1 MGETIIIVCLVVYL
15 FKVLLPIGAFT
26 YLAHRAYGAP
36 QDKNKERFYKALKN
50 WDLEK
55 THREMCEEEDNKK
68 NG

>member
-1 MGETIIIVCLVVYL
+1 MGEIFIIGCLVVYF

-50 WDLEK
+50 WDLAE
-55 THREMCEEEDNKK
+55 THRQTFEEEDDKK
-68 NG
+68 DG

>member
-50 WDLEK
+50 WDLAAIHKESF
-55 THREMCEEEDNKK
+55 EEEDDKK
-68 NG
+68 DD